1 MTGRKPSKPVGSVPN
16 DEDANQRKAQ
26 ILESETSFWASAH
39 AELSSSCTRAN
50 SKQPQCSSIG
60 LKCPKLKPIY
70 RIPPL
75 SRYLPSKCPL
85 SFRTT
90 IGLFPGCS
98 QDLVTRVAS
107 VERGFS
113 AWSNH
118 ENPMPTAPKR
128 TDQPIEE
135 PAPGASRNLPQ
146 RAFSAPQ
153 KSCDWGSHHSQVTG
167 LQLTN

>member
-1 MTGRKPSKPVGSVPN
+1 MGLYQMTKTPTNEKLKSWNLRPASGHLPMRSSAAPALERARN
-16 DEDANQRKAQ
+16 NQ
-26 ILESETSFWASAH
+26 TG
-39 AELSSSCTRAN
+39 
-50 SKQPQCSSIG
+50 CSSIEV
-60 LKCPKLKPIY
+60 PKTETHLPNS
-70 RIPPL
+70 PL

-90 IGLFPGCS
+90 IDLFQGCS

-107 VERGFS
+107 VERGFK